1 MLGSIGTF
9 WFPFSLCL
17 FIFSGMNPLA
27 PAIMEVPNDDSQ
39 KTMSWPLGYAAPGQV
54 SPPPVKKEVLDKV
67 KEPLWSD
74 CEIKIIP
81 GKVVAVGSFSD
92 ASVSP
97 IVRKADRQLRE
108 ACKRDGIEI
117 PSSSSSS
124 VKFAQYDAI
133 FSLGKRRGEV
143 WIELEEGGH
152 PW

>member
-1 MLGSIGTF
+1 M
-9 WFPFSLCL
+9 
-17 FIFSGMNPLA
+17 A

-39 KTMSWPLGYAAPGQV
+39 KTMAWPLVYAAPGKV
-54 SPPPVKKEVLDKV
+54 SPPTVKKEVLDKL
-67 KEPLWSD
+67 KEPLWSG
-74 CEIKIIP
+74 CEIKTIQ
-81 GKVVAVGSFSD
+81 GQVVAVGSFSD
-92 ASVSP
+92 ASISP
-97 IVRKADRQLRE
+97 IVRKADRELRK

-133 FSLGKRRGEV
+133 FSLGRRRGEV